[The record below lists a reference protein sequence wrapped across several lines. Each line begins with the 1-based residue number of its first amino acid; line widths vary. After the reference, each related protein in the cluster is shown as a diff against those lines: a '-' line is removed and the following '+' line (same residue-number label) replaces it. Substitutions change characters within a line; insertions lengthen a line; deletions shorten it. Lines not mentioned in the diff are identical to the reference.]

1 MWRRCLAGLVC
12 RWVEAASAET
22 FSGSGGL
29 FLKAR
34 IRVRLLSSF
43 SASSLRYA
51 SLDGDAATPTA
62 FSLSLLGSVS
72 R

>member
-1 MWRRCLAGLVC
+1 M
-12 RWVEAASAET
+12 T

-43 SASSLRYA
+43 SASSLRYT
-51 SLDGDAATPTA
+51 SLDGDAAA
-62 FSLSLLGSVS
+62 FSLSYLGSVS